1 MRTGRSESEPIVTAI
16 CGCGFEIED
25 GMSFGAGAESPFRSA
40 RMMSVRLRS
49 GAMSDSAC
57 DIDEPITVMWPIL
70 RAGLDSLP

>member
-1 MRTGRSESEPIVTAI
+1 
-16 CGCGFEIED
+16 
-25 GMSFGAGAESPFRSA
+25 MSFDDGKERPFRSA

-57 DIDEPITVMWPIL
+57 DIDDPMTVICPIL